1 VSSVGRND
9 HRRALGASGEALA
22 ARHLEALGFEIVD
35 RNFRTRHGE
44 LDLVARDERRV
55 VFCEVKTRIVSA
67 TAAPLASPR
76 PYGPLDSIGVRKRRQ
91 VRAMA
96 RIWLTDAHDR
106 LGPSSPAEIRF
117 DAVGIT
123 LDGSGRPIELE
134 HLEAAF

>member
-1 VSSVGRND
+1 MTSAGRKD
-9 HRRALGASGEALA
+9 HRRALGASGEELA

-35 RNFRTRHGE
+35 RNFRTRFGE

-55 VFCEVKTRIVSA
+55 VFCEVKTRIVSV
-67 TAAPLASPR
+67 TAGPLGSPR

-91 VRAMA
+91 VRTMA

-106 LGPSSPAEIRF
+106 LGSGSPAEIRF

-123 LDGSGRPIELE
+123 LDGSGRLIELE
-134 HLEAAF
+134 HVEAAF